1 MKVLI
6 VDDEMP
12 ARDRLRRMV
21 ETLDGC
27 SVCGEAADG
36 EEALAQ
42 CARHQPD
49 VLLMDI
55 RMPSMDGLEAA
66 RHLLALEQPPAVI
79 FTTAYSD
86 HALAAFETHAVDYL
100 LKPVRQERLVK
111 ALENSRR
118 LTRAQAAALQMTDGE
133 GGVRKRIC
141 ARVRGSLQLLAVEEI
156 RYFLADQKYVTVATP
171 DSRVLIEESLKSL
184 EEEFAERFIR
194 IHRNALIAPAYL
206 VGLERDATGQLRVRL
221 RDIEEP
227 LEISRRHLADLRR
240 LVKSL
245 QS

>member
-1 MKVLI
+1 MKVLV

-36 EEALAQ
+36 EEALVQ

-66 RHLLALEQPPAVI
+66 RHLLALERPPAVI

-100 LKPVRQERLVK
+100 LKPVRQERLAE
-111 ALENSRR
+111 ALENIRR
-118 LTRAQAAALQMTDGE
+118 LTRAQAAALQMTDRE

-141 ARVRGSLQLLAVEEI
+141 ARVRGSLQLIPVEEI
-156 RYFLADQKYVTVATP
+156 RYFLADQKYVTVGTP

-206 VGLERDATGQLRVRL
+206 LGLERDATGQLRVRL

-227 LEISRRHLADLRR
+227 LEISRRHLAPVRR